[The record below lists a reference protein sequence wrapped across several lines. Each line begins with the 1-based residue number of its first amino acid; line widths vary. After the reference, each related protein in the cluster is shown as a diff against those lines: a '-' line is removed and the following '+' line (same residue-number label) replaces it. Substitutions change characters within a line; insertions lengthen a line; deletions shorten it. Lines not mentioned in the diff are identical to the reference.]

1 MYVSCSVEKLH
12 IHMHMTHYSC
22 STVWHECAS
31 ECVCT
36 CDCVLVDTPKIRAL
50 LTWCKHQHVCNLLR
64 CTYNMYI
71 IGERERA
78 NLVVQL
84 ARFFYIYIYPALMY
98 AVMFYVILNKRKR
111 LGDCVTYFVSIRSG
125 TYRNV
130 SKYALHEKNACAH
143 SRCFTR

>member
-1 MYVSCSVEKLH
+1 MF
-12 IHMHMTHYSC
+12 
-22 STVWHECAS
+22 
-31 ECVCT
+31 
-36 CDCVLVDTPKIRAL
+36 
-50 LTWCKHQHVCNLLR
+50 
-64 CTYNMYI
+64 

-84 ARFFYIYIYPALMY
+84 ARFFYPALMY

-111 LGDCVTYFVSIRSG
+111 LGDCVTYFVSIRARG